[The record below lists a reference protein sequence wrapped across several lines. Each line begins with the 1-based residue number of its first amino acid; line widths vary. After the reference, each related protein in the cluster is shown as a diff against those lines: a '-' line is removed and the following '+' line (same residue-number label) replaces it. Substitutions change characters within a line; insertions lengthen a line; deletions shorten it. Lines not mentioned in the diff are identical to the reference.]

1 MDCHSLLGNFVK
13 GFERDSDIKFKNI
26 GTLVF
31 ELGKLVYRST
41 TSSGNNLV
49 TTFEQCEGEFLSKA

>member
-1 MDCHSLLGNFVK
+1 MDFHSLLGNFVK

-49 TTFEQCEGEFLSKA
+49 TTFEQREGEFLSKA